1 MKKKFLMN
9 ERMANQ
15 NAAMNES
22 GDEAKKP
29 RFGYEYLDH
38 TVNISFTFSKTSYEI
53 LPSLEKLRSVIFRLM
68 FNCMHGE
75 EI

>member
-1 MKKKFLMN
+1 MN

-15 NAAMNES
+15 NAAMKES

-29 RFGYEYLDH
+29 KFGYEYLDH
-38 TVNISFTFSKTSYEI
+38 TVKHQSSYEI

>member
-1 MKKKFLMN
+1 MN

-29 RFGYEYLDH
+29 KFGYEYLDH
-38 TVNISFTFSKTSYEI
+38 TVNISFTFYSGSNWEAF
-53 LPSLEKLRSVIFRLM
+53 EQA
-68 FNCMHGE
+68 G
-75 EI
+75 